1 MTDYILNQIELL
13 IRYNNYNF
21 YKIRKKLKEKGL
33 SLDKLSLLKRIKQL

>member
-13 IRYNNYNF
+13 IRYNKCNF
-21 YKIRKKLKEKGL
+21 YKIKKRLEEKGL